1 MEQQN
6 ITLFNGQEI
15 YIKNIFYEELE
26 HITAET
32 LWTDEEKWN
41 VGEMESNRKKLR
53 KGNMEGINSKE
64 WKKW

>member
-6 ITLFNGQEI
+6 VTLFNGQEI
-15 YIKNIFYEELE
+15 YKKNIFYEELE

-32 LWTDEEKWN
+32 LWRDGEKWN